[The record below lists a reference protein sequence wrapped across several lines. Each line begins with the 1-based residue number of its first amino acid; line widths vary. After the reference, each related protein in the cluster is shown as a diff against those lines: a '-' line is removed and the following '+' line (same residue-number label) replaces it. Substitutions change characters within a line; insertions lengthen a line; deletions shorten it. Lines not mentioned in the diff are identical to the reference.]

1 MSLCRLSRAA
11 PVSVS
16 QLEHRCV
23 SFISQ
28 QESVTS
34 IMLVTNCGFISQ
46 ILIYILFHAVH
57 SYCLPVIISLT
68 LWSSRISPII
78 SILLLSPGDTRHQVP
93 GVSRPVLTMTDLT
106 LTKYASHVT
115 PLTVT

>member
-28 QESVTS
+28 RESVTS

-68 LWSSRISPII
+68 LWSSRII
-78 SILLLSPGDTRHQVP
+78 SNNINIV
-93 GVSRPVLTMTDLT
+93 
-106 LTKYASHVT
+106 AVT
-115 PLTVT
+115 G